1 MPDGKADASQKGKE
15 VAIKFFIL
23 GGFTWFLSKV
33 YVNLDFLGIYTWS
46 MTGKRQ
52 TIRFKKI
59 YYSTLLNQ

>member
-33 YVNLDFLGIYTWS
+33 LCYFRLLGNLYLEYD
-46 MTGKRQ
+46 RQ
-52 TIRFKKI
+52 ETNDKI
-59 YYSTLLNQ
+59 